1 MATGPGD
8 IQRTRGPT
16 QDGRVL
22 NTCLYQ
28 GICANLADREEAEI
42 R

>member
-1 MATGPGD
+1 MWVVLRYASEWSVVSL
-8 IQRTRGPT
+8 
-16 QDGRVL
+16 RVL

-28 GICANLADREEAEI
+28 GFRADLADREEAEI